1 MKAPIRV
8 LTPLVLCAILIAG
21 SVFISRG
28 EAKSGNPVQTSTI
41 PAVASNVAGPVRPEW
56 RLGSPHK
63 HNNLTVFPV
72 LADAP
77 TTGSDH
83 ITLDD
88 VLEYAAGAVVRK
100 TLRIANREEPKKKPV
115 DSPDVVD
122 YVTHRIGSGRRQL
135 R

>member
-1 MKAPIRV
+1 MSWLGDALFGKREKQPI
-8 LTPLVLCAILIAG
+8 LVHL
-21 SVFISRG
+21 SPKV
-28 EAKSGNPVQTSTI
+28 
-41 PAVASNVAGPVRPEW
+41 VAGMETLVY
-56 RLGSPHK
+56 L
-63 HNNLTVFPV
+63 HNTRT
-72 LADAP
+72 AEI
-77 TTGSDH
+77 DH